1 LTQVS
6 QTIPSLS
13 SVFPKY
19 LSRAC
24 STSTTVICSRRIF
37 RLVGGNWPSLR
48 YLVAMTNTS
57 GKSKTRLPKT
67 KLGQKGT
74 FSWALW
80 DWAQQP
86 YPTIMQTFI
95 FPVYLASTVA
105 GAGSDADV
113 QLGLTTFIAGLFLL
127 VIAPVLGRRSDEG
140 GRRKF
145 WLMANTYILVVI
157 MVASFF
163 VEPKAEF
170 LLFGLILYGMGS
182 VVQESAFINYYAM
195 LKSVSSPSTIGRISG
210 YAWGLGYLG
219 GIILLAVALFGFVL
233 PEMVFGVPATDG
245 LQVRTVFLI
254 CAVWTLVFSIPL
266 LLNVPEIEKR
276 KNARKE
282 SILAS
287 YVAIWGQ
294 LKSLYK
300 QAPDTLKFLISSAVY
315 RDGLAGVFT
324 FGAVLGS
331 LAFGFTQTEIIIFGM
346 AANIVAGIGAV
357 IGGRI
362 DDVIGSKAIIVASLM
377 GLIVAGLGVFI
388 FADAGQ
394 ITYWIGGLALCLFV
408 GPAQASSRTFVSRFA
423 PEGREG
429 EVFGLYQ
436 TTGRAISGLSGF
448 FWATSISIA
457 AAVTGKENTTIY
469 GVLGL
474 MVILVVGLALLLR
487 VNPNPKVSYSS

>member
-1 LTQVS
+1 
-6 QTIPSLS
+6 
-13 SVFPKY
+13 
-19 LSRAC
+19 
-24 STSTTVICSRRIF
+24 
-37 RLVGGNWPSLR
+37 
-48 YLVAMTNTS
+48 MTNTS
-57 GKSKTRLPKT
+57 GNSKTRLPKT

-95 FPVYLASTVA
+95 FPVYLASAVA

-127 VIAPVLGRRSDEG
+127 VIAPVLGRRSDAG

-145 WLMANTYILVVI
+145 WLMANTYILVGI
-157 MVASFF
+157 MIASFF

-182 VVQESAFINYYAM
+182 VIQESAFINYYAM

-233 PEMVFGVPATDG
+233 PETVFGVPATDG
-245 LQVRTVFLI
+245 LEVRTVFLI
-254 CAVWTLVFSIPL
+254 CAVWTLIFSIPL
-266 LLNVPEIEKR
+266 VLNVPEIEKR
-276 KNARKE
+276 KNAKKE
-282 SILAS
+282 SIFAS
-287 YVAIWGQ
+287 YAAIWGQ

-300 QAPDTLKFLISSAVY
+300 QAPDTLKFLVSSAVY

-357 IGGRI
+357 IGGKI
-362 DDVIGSKAIIVASLM
+362 DDIIGSKAIIVASLM

-474 MVILVVGLALLLR
+474 MVILIVGLVLLMR